1 MVLQHR
7 KLNIHIA
14 NLIFSDNQCQLI
26 SLTVELHVYI
36 FSWEGLF
43 SFQVEKREKNKR
55 KKDSEEESGEEEEEE
70 EQEEESQTSQSQQRT
85 SRT

>member
-1 MVLQHR
+1 MDINDEKR
-7 KLNIHIA
+7 
-14 NLIFSDNQCQLI
+14 FPYQCQLI

-36 FSWEGLF
+36 ISWEGLFVLMICF

-55 KKDSEEESGEEEEEE
+55 KKDSEEESGEEEEE
-70 EQEEESQTSQSQQRT
+70 QEEESQTSQSQQRT

>member
-1 MVLQHR
+1 MDINDEKR
-7 KLNIHIA
+7 
-14 NLIFSDNQCQLI
+14 FPYQCQI
-26 SLTVELHVYI
+26 MSLTVELHVCI
-36 FSWEGLF
+36 FSWERLFDLMICF

-55 KKDSEEESGEEEEEE
+55 KKDSEEGSGEEEEEE

>member
-1 MVLQHR
+1 MDINDEKR
-7 KLNIHIA
+7 
-14 NLIFSDNQCQLI
+14 FPYQCQLI
-26 SLTVELHVYI
+26 NLTFELHVYI

-55 KKDSEEESGEEEEEE
+55 KKDSEEESGEEEEE
-70 EQEEESQTSQSQQRT
+70 QEEESQTSQSQQRT

>member
-1 MVLQHR
+1 M
-7 KLNIHIA
+7 NI
-14 NLIFSDNQCQLI
+14 NDVKRYPYQCQII
-26 SLTVELHVYI
+26 SPTVELHVYI
-36 FSWEGLF
+36 ISWEGLF

-70 EQEEESQTSQSQQRT
+70 EQEEESQTSQSRQRT